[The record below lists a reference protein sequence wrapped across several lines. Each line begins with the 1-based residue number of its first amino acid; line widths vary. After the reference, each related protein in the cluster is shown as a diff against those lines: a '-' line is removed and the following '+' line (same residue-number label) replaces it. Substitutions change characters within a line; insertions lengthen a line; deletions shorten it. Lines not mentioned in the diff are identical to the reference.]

1 MMERERGVKTLK
13 KDEKKK
19 ILESVKGGERKPPM
33 PSPKRFVDRK
43 RQADKDKCRKK
54 GEEE

>member
-1 MMERERGVKTLK
+1 MKTLK

-54 GEEE
+54 GEDE

>member
-1 MMERERGVKTLK
+1 MNK
-13 KDEKKK
+13 KDKKK
-19 ILESVKGGERKPPM
+19 IRESVKGGERKPPM

-54 GEEE
+54 GEDE